1 MYKDNPDDIFI
12 DMYMDLINDNSND
25 INIRLEKI
33 KKFYNYSTRNIN
45 LQGDYRVEIKSHN
58 YKKNKKLNMNN
69 CVYNRSNVHSKEQG
83 PVKKL
88 VPNRK

>member
-1 MYKDNPDDIFI
+1 MLGISKIQTSKAYRIYTDEPYRKSMYKDNPDDIFI

-58 YKKNKKLNMNN
+58 DKKKKNLI
-69 CVYNRSNVHSKEQG
+69 
-83 PVKKL
+83 
-88 VPNRK
+88 